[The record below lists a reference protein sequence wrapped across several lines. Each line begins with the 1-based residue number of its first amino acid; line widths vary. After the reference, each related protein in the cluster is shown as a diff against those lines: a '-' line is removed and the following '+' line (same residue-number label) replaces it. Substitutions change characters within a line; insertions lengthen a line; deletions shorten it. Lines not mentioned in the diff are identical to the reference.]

1 MDSRASSTVWAGAK
15 VRWVQSL
22 SRWARLGGL
31 DEEDGG
37 VTLHILIARS

>member
-1 MDSRASSTVWAGAK
+1 MDASAWSTVWAGAE
-15 VRWVQSL
+15 VGRVQSL